1 MSSSHGSDLN
11 MQDIGLLD
19 RTRRHFL
26 SQCFVGLGNIAL
38 GSLLSSGK
46 LMGAN
51 APRVENPLAPKAPHF
66 PPKVKRVIYLFMAGA
81 PSQFETWLYRP
92 KLSEYDG
99 KPTPDSFLEGKRFA
113 FMERFMKD
121 KLKLLGPRRNFQ
133 QHGESGMWVSEI
145 FPHMASVADDLA
157 LVHSLTTENFNHAPA
172 KLFVNTGSTRFGRPS
187 MGSWLSYGLGS
198 ESQDLPAFVVL
209 RSGERS
215 LMGGANLWSSGFL
228 PTTYQGVEFLRS
240 ADPIPNLSSPKGM
253 SAERQAARLDA
264 VRDLNLARLADV
276 GDPEISTRISSY
288 EMAYRMQTSGPE
300 LMDLS
305 RENQATLDLY
315 GAKPGEQSFANNCL
329 LARRMIE
336 RGVRFVQCYQT
347 GWDHHGNRQNNLN
360 EKLDEVA
367 LSVDRPAAALIKD
380 LKQRGLLDETLVLF
394 GGEFGRTPM
403 GEVRE
408 SVGRN
413 HHIDNFPMWFAG
425 GGIKAGQT
433 IGEVDELGFFITK
446 DKVEVHDVQAT
457 ILHLLGLDHKKLT
470 FRYQGRD
477 FRLTDV
483 GGHVIQKLLA

>member
-1 MSSSHGSDLN
+1 

>member
-1 MSSSHGSDLN
+1 

-51 APRVENPLAPKAPHF
+51 APRVQNPLAPKAPHF

>member
-1 MSSSHGSDLN
+1 MQQMSLR
-11 MQDIGLLD
+11 D
-19 RTRRHFL
+19 RTRRHFF

-38 GSLLSSGK
+38 GGLLANGK
-46 LMGAN
+46 LTASN
-51 APRVENPLAPKAPHF
+51 VPRIENPLAPKAPHF
-66 PPKVKRVIYLFMAGA
+66 TPKVKRVIYLFMAGA

-92 KLSEYDG
+92 KLGELDG
-99 KPTPDSFLEGKRFA
+99 QPTPDSFLEGKRFA

-121 KLKLLGPRRNFQ
+121 KLKLLGPRRKFH
-133 QHGESGMWVSEI
+133 QHGQSGTWVSEI
-145 FPHMASVADDLA
+145 FPHMAGVVDDLA

-172 KLFVNTGSTRFGRPS
+172 KLFFNTGSTRFGRPS
-187 MGSWLSYGLGS
+187 MGAWLSYGLGS
-198 ESQDLPAFVVL
+198 ESQNLPAFVVL
-209 RSGERS
+209 RSGYRS

-240 ADPIPNLSSPKGM
+240 ADPIPNLSTPNGISMK
-253 SAERQAARLDA
+253 RQTAKLEA
-264 VRDLNLARLADV
+264 VRDLNLARLAEV
-276 GDPEISTRISSY
+276 GDPEIGTRISSY

-305 RENQATLDLY
+305 TENQATLDLY

-336 RGVRFVQCYQT
+336 RGVRFVQLYQT

-367 LSVDRPAAALIKD
+367 LTVDRPTAALIKD
-380 LKQRGLLDETLVLF
+380 LKQRGLLEETLVIF

-403 GEVRE
+403 GEIRE
-408 SVGRN
+408 TVGRN
-413 HHIDNFPMWFAG
+413 HHIENFPMWFAG
-425 GGIKAGQT
+425 GGIKTGQT

-457 ILHLLGLDHKKLT
+457 ILHLLGLDHEKLT

-483 GGHVIQKLLA
+483 GGRVIKKLLA

>member
-1 MSSSHGSDLN
+1 
-11 MQDIGLLD
+11 MQQTSLRD
-19 RTRRHFL
+19 RTRRHFF

-38 GSLLSSGK
+38 GGLLSNGK
-46 LMGAN
+46 LTASN
-51 APRVENPLAPKAPHF
+51 VPRVENPLAPKAPHF
-66 PPKVKRVIYLFMAGA
+66 TPKVKRVIYLFMAGA

-92 KLSEYDG
+92 KLGELDG
-99 KPTPDSFLEGKRFA
+99 QPTPDSFLEGKRFA

-121 KLKLLGPRRNFQ
+121 KLKLLGPRRKFH
-133 QHGESGMWVSEI
+133 QHGESGTWVSEI
-145 FPHMASVADDLA
+145 FPHMAGVVDDLA

-172 KLFVNTGSTRFGRPS
+172 KLFFNTGSTRFGRPS
-187 MGSWLSYGLGS
+187 MGAWLSYGLGS
-198 ESQDLPAFVVL
+198 ESQNLPAFVVL

-240 ADPIPNLSSPKGM
+240 ADPIPNLSSPNGISM
-253 SAERQAARLDA
+253 RRQTARLDA
-264 VRDLNLARLADV
+264 VRDLNLARLAEV

-300 LMDLS
+300 LMDLATES
-305 RENQATLDLY
+305 QATLDLY

-336 RGVRFVQCYQT
+336 RGVRFVQLYQT

-367 LSVDRPAAALIKD
+367 LTVDRSAAALIKD
-380 LKQRGLLDETLVLF
+380 LKQRGLLEETLVIF

-413 HHIDNFPMWFAG
+413 HHIENFPMWFAG
-425 GGIKAGQT
+425 GGIKGGQT

-457 ILHLLGLDHKKLT
+457 ILHLLGLDHEKLT

-483 GGHVIQKLLA
+483 GGHVIKKLLA

>member
-1 MSSSHGSDLN
+1 MQQMSLR
-11 MQDIGLLD
+11 D
-19 RTRRHFL
+19 RTRRHFF

-38 GSLLSSGK
+38 GGLLSNGK
-46 LMGAN
+46 LTASN
-51 APRVENPLAPKAPHF
+51 VLRVENPLAPKAPHF
-66 PPKVKRVIYLFMAGA
+66 TPKVKRVIYLFMAGA

-92 KLSEYDG
+92 KLGELDG
-99 KPTPDSFLEGKRFA
+99 QPTPDSFLEGKRFA

-121 KLKLLGPRRNFQ
+121 KLKLLGPRRKFH
-133 QHGESGMWVSEI
+133 QHGESGTWVSEI
-145 FPHMASVADDLA
+145 FPHMAGVVDDLA

-172 KLFVNTGSTRFGRPS
+172 KLFFNTGSTRFGRPS
-187 MGSWLSYGLGS
+187 MGAWLSYGLGS
-198 ESQDLPAFVVL
+198 ESQNLPAFVVL

-240 ADPIPNLSSPKGM
+240 ADPIPNLSSPNGISMK
-253 SAERQAARLDA
+253 RQTARLDA
-264 VRDLNLARLADV
+264 VRDLNLARLAEV

-300 LMDLS
+300 LMDLATES
-305 RENQATLDLY
+305 QATLDLY

-336 RGVRFVQCYQT
+336 RGVRFVQLYQT

-367 LSVDRPAAALIKD
+367 LTVDRPTAALIKD
-380 LKQRGLLDETLVLF
+380 LKQRGLLDETLVIF

-413 HHIDNFPMWFAG
+413 HHIENFPMWFAG
-425 GGIKAGQT
+425 GGIKGGQT

-457 ILHLLGLDHKKLT
+457 ILHLLGLDHEKLT

-483 GGHVIQKLLA
+483 GGHVIKKLLA

>member
-1 MSSSHGSDLN
+1 
-11 MQDIGLLD
+11 MQQTSLHD
-19 RTRRHFL
+19 RTRRHFF

-38 GSLLSSGK
+38 GSLLSNGK
-46 LMGAN
+46 LTASN
-51 APRVENPLAPKAPHF
+51 VPRVENPLAPKAPHF
-66 PPKVKRVIYLFMAGA
+66 TPKVKRVIYLFMAGA

-92 KLSEYDG
+92 KLGELDG
-99 KPTPDSFLEGKRFA
+99 QPTPDSFLEGKRFA

-121 KLKLLGPRRNFQ
+121 KLKLLGPRRKFQ
-133 QHGESGMWVSEI
+133 QHGESGTWVSEI
-145 FPHMASVADDLA
+145 FPHMAGVVDDLA

-172 KLFVNTGSTRFGRPS
+172 KLFFNTGSTRFGRPS

-198 ESQDLPAFVVL
+198 ESQNLPAFVVL

-240 ADPIPNLSSPKGM
+240 ADPIPNLSSPNGISMK
-253 SAERQAARLDA
+253 RQTARLDA
-264 VRDLNLARLADV
+264 VRDLNLARLAEV

-300 LMDLS
+300 LMDLATES
-305 RENQATLDLY
+305 QATLDLY

-336 RGVRFVQCYQT
+336 RGVRFVQLYQT

-367 LSVDRPAAALIKD
+367 LTVDRPAAALIKD
-380 LKQRGLLDETLVLF
+380 LKQRGLLEETLVIF

-413 HHIDNFPMWFAG
+413 HHIENFPMWFAG
-425 GGIKAGQT
+425 GGIKGGQT

-457 ILHLLGLDHKKLT
+457 ILHLLGLDHEKLT

-483 GGHVIQKLLA
+483 GGHVIKKLLA

>member
-1 MSSSHGSDLN
+1 

-198 ESQDLPAFVVL
+198 DSQDLPAFVVL

-360 EKLDEVA
+360 EKLNEVA

-433 IGEVDELGFFITK
+433 IGKVDELGFFITK

>member
-1 MSSSHGSDLN
+1 

-360 EKLDEVA
+360 EKLNEVA

-483 GGHVIQKLLA
+483 GGHVIHKLLA

>member
-1 MSSSHGSDLN
+1 MQQMSLR
-11 MQDIGLLD
+11 D
-19 RTRRHFL
+19 RTRRHFF

-38 GSLLSSGK
+38 GGLLANGK
-46 LMGAN
+46 LTAGN
-51 APRVENPLAPKAPHF
+51 VPRVENPLAPKAPHF
-66 PPKVKRVIYLFMAGA
+66 TPKVKRVIYLFMAGA

-92 KLSEYDG
+92 KLGELDG
-99 KPTPDSFLEGKRFA
+99 QPTPDSFLEGKRFA

-121 KLKLLGPRRNFQ
+121 KLKLLGPRRKFH
-133 QHGESGMWVSEI
+133 QHGQSGTWVSEI
-145 FPHMASVADDLA
+145 FPHMAGVADDLA

-172 KLFVNTGSTRFGRPS
+172 KLFFNTGSTRFGRPS
-187 MGSWLSYGLGS
+187 MGAWLSYGLGS
-198 ESQDLPAFVVL
+198 ESQNLPAFVVL
-209 RSGERS
+209 RSGYRS

-240 ADPIPNLSSPKGM
+240 ADPIPNLSTPNGISMK
-253 SAERQAARLDA
+253 RQTAKLDA
-264 VRDLNLARLADV
+264 VRDLNLARLTEV

-305 RENQATLDLY
+305 TENQATLDLY

-336 RGVRFVQCYQT
+336 RGVRFVQLYQT

-367 LSVDRPAAALIKD
+367 LTVDRPTAALIKD
-380 LKQRGLLDETLVLF
+380 LKQRGLLEETLVIF

-403 GEVRE
+403 GEIRE
-408 SVGRN
+408 TVGRN
-413 HHIDNFPMWFAG
+413 HHIENFPMWFAG
-425 GGIKAGQT
+425 GGIKTGQT

-457 ILHLLGLDHKKLT
+457 ILHLLGLDHEKLT

-483 GGHVIQKLLA
+483 GGRVIKKLLA

>member
-1 MSSSHGSDLN
+1 MQQMSLR
-11 MQDIGLLD
+11 D
-19 RTRRHFL
+19 RTRRHFF

-38 GSLLSSGK
+38 GGLLANGK
-46 LMGAN
+46 LTAGN
-51 APRVENPLAPKAPHF
+51 VPRVENPLAPKAPHF
-66 PPKVKRVIYLFMAGA
+66 TPKVKRVIYLFMAGA

-92 KLSEYDG
+92 KLGELDG
-99 KPTPDSFLEGKRFA
+99 QPTPDSFLEGKRFA

-121 KLKLLGPRRNFQ
+121 KLKLLGPRRKFH
-133 QHGESGMWVSEI
+133 QHGQSGMWVSEI
-145 FPHMASVADDLA
+145 FPHMAGVADDLA

-172 KLFVNTGSTRFGRPS
+172 KLFFNTGSTRFGRPS
-187 MGSWLSYGLGS
+187 MGAWLSYGLGS
-198 ESQDLPAFVVL
+198 ESQNLPAFVVL

-240 ADPIPNLSSPKGM
+240 ADPIPNLSTPNGISMK
-253 SAERQAARLDA
+253 RQTAKLDT
-264 VRDLNLARLADV
+264 VRDLNLARLTEV

-305 RENQATLDLY
+305 TESQATLDLY

-336 RGVRFVQCYQT
+336 RGVRFVQLYQT

-367 LSVDRPAAALIKD
+367 LTVDRPTAALIKD
-380 LKQRGLLDETLVLF
+380 LKQRGLLEETLVIF

-403 GEVRE
+403 GEIRE
-408 SVGRN
+408 TVGRN
-413 HHIDNFPMWFAG
+413 HHIENFPMWFAG

-433 IGEVDELGFFITK
+433 IGEVDELGFFITR

-457 ILHLLGLDHKKLT
+457 ILHLLGLDHEKLT

-483 GGHVIQKLLA
+483 GGHVIKKLLA

>member
-1 MSSSHGSDLN
+1 
-11 MQDIGLLD
+11 MQQMGLLD
-19 RTRRHFL
+19 RTRRHFF
-26 SQCFVGLGNIAL
+26 SQCFAGLGNIAL
-38 GSLLSSGK
+38 GGLLSGGK
-46 LMGAN
+46 LPAAGT
-51 APRVENPLAPKAPHF
+51 PRVENPLAPKSPHF

-92 KLSEYDG
+92 KLAEFDG
-99 KPTPDSFLEGKRFA
+99 QPIPDSFLDGKRFA

-121 KLKLLGPRRNFQ
+121 KLKLLGPRRKFQ
-133 QHGESGMWVSEI
+133 QHGESGAWVSEI
-145 FPHMASVADDLA
+145 FPHMAGMADDLA

-172 KLFVNTGSTRFGRPS
+172 KLFFNTGSTRFGRPS
-187 MGSWLSYGLGS
+187 MGAWLSYGLGS

-209 RSGERS
+209 RSGEQS

-240 ADPIPNLSSPKGM
+240 ADPIPNLSSPKGISM
-253 SAERQAARLDA
+253 KRQTARLNA
-264 VRDLNLARLADV
+264 VRDLNLARLAEV

-300 LMDLS
+300 LMDLATES
-305 RENQATLDLY
+305 QATMDLY

-367 LSVDRPAAALIKD
+367 LTIDRPAAALIKD
-380 LKQRGLLDETLVLF
+380 LKQRGLLDETLVIF

-413 HHIDNFPMWFAG
+413 HHIENFPMWFAG

-457 ILHLLGLDHKKLT
+457 ILHLLGLDHEKLT

-483 GGHVIQKLLA
+483 GGHVIEKLLA

>member
-1 MSSSHGSDLN
+1 MQQMSLR
-11 MQDIGLLD
+11 D
-19 RTRRHFL
+19 RTRRHFF

-38 GSLLSSGK
+38 GGLLSNGK
-46 LMGAN
+46 LTASN
-51 APRVENPLAPKAPHF
+51 VPRVENPLAPKAPHF
-66 PPKVKRVIYLFMAGA
+66 TPKVKRVIYLFMAGA

-92 KLSEYDG
+92 KLGELDG
-99 KPTPDSFLEGKRFA
+99 QPTPDSFLEGKRFA

-121 KLKLLGPRRNFQ
+121 KLKLLGPRRKFH
-133 QHGESGMWVSEI
+133 QHGESGTWVSDI
-145 FPHMASVADDLA
+145 FPHMAGVVDDLA

-172 KLFVNTGSTRFGRPS
+172 KLFFNTGSTRFGRPS
-187 MGSWLSYGLGS
+187 MGAWLSYGLGS
-198 ESQDLPAFVVL
+198 ESQNLPAFVVL

-240 ADPIPNLSSPKGM
+240 ADPIPNLSSPNGISMK
-253 SAERQAARLDA
+253 RQTARLDA
-264 VRDLNLARLADV
+264 VRDLNLARLAEV

-300 LMDLS
+300 LMDLATES
-305 RENQATLDLY
+305 QATLDLY

-336 RGVRFVQCYQT
+336 RGVRFVQLYQT

-367 LSVDRPAAALIKD
+367 LTVDRPTAALIKD
-380 LKQRGLLDETLVLF
+380 LKQRGLLDETLVIF

-413 HHIDNFPMWFAG
+413 HHIENFPMWFAG
-425 GGIKAGQT
+425 GGIKGGQT

-457 ILHLLGLDHKKLT
+457 ILHLLGLDHEKLT

-483 GGHVIQKLLA
+483 GGHVIKKLLA

>member
-1 MSSSHGSDLN
+1 
-11 MQDIGLLD
+11 MQQMTLRD
-19 RTRRHFL
+19 RTRRHFF

-38 GSLLSSGK
+38 GGLLANGK
-46 LMGAN
+46 LTAAN
-51 APRVENPLAPKAPHF
+51 VPRVENPLAPKAPHF
-66 PPKVKRVIYLFMAGA
+66 TPKVKRVIYLFMAGA

-92 KLSEYDG
+92 KLGELDG
-99 KPTPDSFLEGKRFA
+99 QPTPDSFLEGKRFA

-121 KLKLLGPRRNFQ
+121 KLKLLGPRRKFH
-133 QHGESGMWVSEI
+133 QHGQSGMWVSEI
-145 FPHMASVADDLA
+145 FPHMAGVADDLA

-172 KLFVNTGSTRFGRPS
+172 KLFFNTGSTRFGRPS
-187 MGSWLSYGLGS
+187 MGAWLSYGLGS
-198 ESQDLPAFVVL
+198 ESQNLPAFVVL

-240 ADPIPNLSSPKGM
+240 ADPIPNLSTPNGISMK
-253 SAERQAARLDA
+253 RQTAKLDA
-264 VRDLNLARLADV
+264 VRDLNLARLTEV

-305 RENQATLDLY
+305 TESQATLDLY

-336 RGVRFVQCYQT
+336 RGVRFVQLYQT

-367 LSVDRPAAALIKD
+367 LTVDRPTAALIKD
-380 LKQRGLLDETLVLF
+380 LKQRGLLEETLVIF

-403 GEVRE
+403 GEIRE
-408 SVGRN
+408 TVGRN
-413 HHIDNFPMWFAG
+413 HHIENFPMWFAG

-433 IGEVDELGFFITK
+433 IGEVDELGFFITR

-457 ILHLLGLDHKKLT
+457 ILHLLGLDHEKLT

-483 GGHVIQKLLA
+483 GGHVIKKLLA

>member
-1 MSSSHGSDLN
+1 

-38 GSLLSSGK
+38 GGLLGSGR
-46 LMGAN
+46 LPGAN

-99 KPTPDSFLEGKRFA
+99 QPTPDSFLEGKRFA

-121 KLKLLGPRRNFQ
+121 KLKLLGPRRKFQ

-209 RSGERS
+209 RSGEQS

-276 GDPEISTRISSY
+276 GDPEINTRISSY

-305 RENQATLDLY
+305 SESPATLDLY

-367 LSVDRPAAALIKD
+367 LEVDRPAAALIKD

>member
-1 MSSSHGSDLN
+1 MQQMSLR
-11 MQDIGLLD
+11 D
-19 RTRRHFL
+19 RTRRHFF

-38 GSLLSSGK
+38 GGLLANGK
-46 LMGAN
+46 LTASN
-51 APRVENPLAPKAPHF
+51 VPRIENPLAPKAPHF
-66 PPKVKRVIYLFMAGA
+66 TPKVKRVIYLFMAGA

-92 KLSEYDG
+92 KLGELDG
-99 KPTPDSFLEGKRFA
+99 QPTPDSFLEGKRFA

-121 KLKLLGPRRNFQ
+121 KLKLLGPRRKFH
-133 QHGESGMWVSEI
+133 QHGQSGTWVSEI
-145 FPHMASVADDLA
+145 FPHMAGVVDDLA

-172 KLFVNTGSTRFGRPS
+172 KLFFNTGSTRFGRPS
-187 MGSWLSYGLGS
+187 MGAWLSYGLGS
-198 ESQDLPAFVVL
+198 ESQNLPAFVVL
-209 RSGERS
+209 RSGYRS

-240 ADPIPNLSSPKGM
+240 ADPIPNLSTPNGISMK
-253 SAERQAARLDA
+253 RQTAKLDA
-264 VRDLNLARLADV
+264 VRDLNLARLTEV

-305 RENQATLDLY
+305 TENQATLDLY

-336 RGVRFVQCYQT
+336 RGVRFVQLYQT

-367 LSVDRPAAALIKD
+367 LTVDRPTAALIKD
-380 LKQRGLLDETLVLF
+380 LKQRGLLEETLVIF

-403 GEVRE
+403 GEIRE
-408 SVGRN
+408 TVGRN
-413 HHIDNFPMWFAG
+413 HHIENFPMWFAG
-425 GGIKAGQT
+425 GGIKTGQT

-457 ILHLLGLDHKKLT
+457 ILHLLGLDHEKLT

-483 GGHVIQKLLA
+483 GGRVIKKLLA

>member
-1 MSSSHGSDLN
+1 MQQMSLR
-11 MQDIGLLD
+11 D
-19 RTRRHFL
+19 RTRRHFF

-38 GSLLSSGK
+38 GGLLANGK
-46 LMGAN
+46 LTAAN
-51 APRVENPLAPKAPHF
+51 VPRVENPLAPKAPHF
-66 PPKVKRVIYLFMAGA
+66 TPKVKRVIYLFMAGA

-92 KLSEYDG
+92 KLGELDG
-99 KPTPDSFLEGKRFA
+99 QPTPDSFLEGKRFA

-121 KLKLLGPRRNFQ
+121 KLKLLGPRRKFH
-133 QHGESGMWVSEI
+133 QHGQSGMWVSEI
-145 FPHMASVADDLA
+145 FPHMAGVADDLA

-172 KLFVNTGSTRFGRPS
+172 KLFFNTGSTRFGRPS
-187 MGSWLSYGLGS
+187 MGAWLSYGLGS
-198 ESQDLPAFVVL
+198 ESQNLPAFVVL

-240 ADPIPNLSSPKGM
+240 ADPIPNLSTPNGISMK
-253 SAERQAARLDA
+253 RQTAKLDA
-264 VRDLNLARLADV
+264 VRDLNLARLTEV

-305 RENQATLDLY
+305 TESQATLDLY

-336 RGVRFVQCYQT
+336 RGVRFVQLYQT

-367 LSVDRPAAALIKD
+367 LTVDRPTAALIKD
-380 LKQRGLLDETLVLF
+380 LKQRGLLEETLVIF

-403 GEVRE
+403 GEIRE
-408 SVGRN
+408 TVGRN
-413 HHIDNFPMWFAG
+413 HHIENFPMWFAG
-425 GGIKAGQT
+425 GGIKGGQT

-457 ILHLLGLDHKKLT
+457 ILHLLGLDHEKLT

-483 GGHVIQKLLA
+483 GGRVIKKLLA

>member
-1 MSSSHGSDLN
+1 
-11 MQDIGLLD
+11 MQQTNLRD
-19 RTRRHFL
+19 RTRRHFF
-26 SQCFVGLGNIAL
+26 SQCFIGLGNIAL
-38 GSLLSSGK
+38 GGLLSNGK
-46 LMGAN
+46 LTASN
-51 APRVENPLAPKAPHF
+51 VPRVENPLAPKAPHF
-66 PPKVKRVIYLFMAGA
+66 TPKVKRVIYLFMAGA

-92 KLSEYDG
+92 KLGELDG
-99 KPTPDSFLEGKRFA
+99 QPTPDSFLEGKRFA

-121 KLKLLGPRRNFQ
+121 KLKLLGPRRKFH
-133 QHGESGMWVSEI
+133 QHGESGTWVSEI
-145 FPHMASVADDLA
+145 FPHMAGVVDDLA

-172 KLFVNTGSTRFGRPS
+172 KLFFNTGSTRFGRPS
-187 MGSWLSYGLGS
+187 MGAWLSYGLGS
-198 ESQDLPAFVVL
+198 ESQNLPAFVVL

-240 ADPIPNLSSPKGM
+240 ADPIPNLSSPNGISMK
-253 SAERQAARLDA
+253 RQTARLDA
-264 VRDLNLARLADV
+264 VRDLNLARLAEV

-300 LMDLS
+300 LMDLATES
-305 RENQATLDLY
+305 QATLDLY

-336 RGVRFVQCYQT
+336 RGVRFVQLYQT

-367 LSVDRPAAALIKD
+367 LTVDRPAAALIKD
-380 LKQRGLLDETLVLF
+380 LKQRGLLEETLVIF

-413 HHIDNFPMWFAG
+413 HHIENFPMWFAG
-425 GGIKAGQT
+425 GGIKGGQT

-457 ILHLLGLDHKKLT
+457 ILHLLGLDHEKLT

-483 GGHVIQKLLA
+483 GGHVIKKLLA

>member
-1 MSSSHGSDLN
+1 MQQMSLR
-11 MQDIGLLD
+11 D
-19 RTRRHFL
+19 RTRRHFF

-38 GSLLSSGK
+38 GGLLANGK
-46 LMGAN
+46 LTASN
-51 APRVENPLAPKAPHF
+51 VPRIENPLAPKAPHF
-66 PPKVKRVIYLFMAGA
+66 TPKVKRVIYLFMAGA

-92 KLSEYDG
+92 KLGELDG
-99 KPTPDSFLEGKRFA
+99 QPTPDSFLEGKRFA

-121 KLKLLGPRRNFQ
+121 KLKLLGPRRKFH
-133 QHGESGMWVSEI
+133 QHGQSGTWVSEI
-145 FPHMASVADDLA
+145 FPHMAGVVDDLA

-172 KLFVNTGSTRFGRPS
+172 KLFFNTGSTRFGRPS
-187 MGSWLSYGLGS
+187 MGAWLSYGLGS
-198 ESQDLPAFVVL
+198 ESQNLPAFVVL
-209 RSGERS
+209 RSGYRS

-240 ADPIPNLSSPKGM
+240 ADPIPNLSTPNGISMK
-253 SAERQAARLDA
+253 RQTAKLDA
-264 VRDLNLARLADV
+264 VRDLNLARLTEV

-305 RENQATLDLY
+305 TENQATLDLY

-336 RGVRFVQCYQT
+336 RGVRFVQLYQT

-367 LSVDRPAAALIKD
+367 LTVDRPTAALIKD
-380 LKQRGLLDETLVLF
+380 LKQHGLLEETLVIF

-403 GEVRE
+403 GEIRE
-408 SVGRN
+408 TVGRN
-413 HHIDNFPMWFAG
+413 HHIENFPMWFAG
-425 GGIKAGQT
+425 GGIKTGQT

-457 ILHLLGLDHKKLT
+457 ILHLLGLDHEKLT

-483 GGHVIQKLLA
+483 GGRVIKKLLA

>member
-1 MSSSHGSDLN
+1 
-11 MQDIGLLD
+11 MQSIGLLD
-19 RTRRHFL
+19 RTRRHFF
-26 SQCFVGLGNIAL
+26 SECFVGLGNIAL
-38 GSLLSSGK
+38 GGLLSSGK
-46 LMGAN
+46 LSAAN
-51 APRVENPLAPKAPHF
+51 TPRVENPLAPRAPHF

-99 KPTPDSFLEGKRFA
+99 QPVPDSFLEGKRFA

-121 KLKLLGPRRNFQ
+121 KLKLLGPRRKFQ
-133 QHGESGMWVSEI
+133 QHGESGAWVSEV

-172 KLFVNTGSTRFGRPS
+172 KLFLNTGSTRFGRPS

-198 ESQDLPAFVVL
+198 ESHDLPAFVVL
-209 RSGERS
+209 RSGEQS

-240 ADPIPNLSSPKGM
+240 ADPIPNLSTPKGISM
-253 SAERQAARLDA
+253 ERQTARLDA
-264 VRDLNLARLADV
+264 VRDLNLARLTEV

-288 EMAYRMQTSGPE
+288 EMAFRMQTSGPE

-305 RENQATLDLY
+305 SETQATLDLY
-315 GAKPGEQSFANNCL
+315 GATPGKQSFANNCL
-329 LARRMIE
+329 LARRMVE

-367 LSVDRPAAALIKD
+367 LDVDRPAAALIKD

-483 GGHVIQKLLA
+483 GGHVVEKLLA

>member
-1 MSSSHGSDLN
+1 MQQMSLR
-11 MQDIGLLD
+11 D
-19 RTRRHFL
+19 RTRRHFF

-38 GSLLSSGK
+38 GGLLANGK
-46 LMGAN
+46 LTAGN
-51 APRVENPLAPKAPHF
+51 VPRVENPLAPKAPHF
-66 PPKVKRVIYLFMAGA
+66 TPKVKRVIYLFMAGA

-92 KLSEYDG
+92 KLGELDG
-99 KPTPDSFLEGKRFA
+99 QPTPDSFLEGKRFA

-121 KLKLLGPRRNFQ
+121 KLKLLGPRRKFH
-133 QHGESGMWVSEI
+133 QHGQSGMWVSEI
-145 FPHMASVADDLA
+145 FPHMAGVADDLA

-172 KLFVNTGSTRFGRPS
+172 KLFFNTGSTRFGRPS
-187 MGSWLSYGLGS
+187 MGAWLSYGLGS
-198 ESQDLPAFVVL
+198 ESQNLPAFVVL

-240 ADPIPNLSSPKGM
+240 ADPIPNLSTPNGISMK
-253 SAERQAARLDA
+253 RQTAKLNA
-264 VRDLNLARLADV
+264 VRDLNLARLTEV

-305 RENQATLDLY
+305 TESQATLDLY

-336 RGVRFVQCYQT
+336 RGVRFVQLYQT

-367 LSVDRPAAALIKD
+367 LTVDRPTAALIKD
-380 LKQRGLLDETLVLF
+380 LKQRGLLEETLVIF

-403 GEVRE
+403 GEIRE
-408 SVGRN
+408 TVGRN
-413 HHIDNFPMWFAG
+413 HHIENFPMWFAG

-457 ILHLLGLDHKKLT
+457 ILHLLGLDHEKLT

-483 GGHVIQKLLA
+483 GGRVIKKLLA

>member
-1 MSSSHGSDLN
+1 MQQMSLR
-11 MQDIGLLD
+11 D
-19 RTRRHFL
+19 RTRRHFF

-38 GSLLSSGK
+38 GGLLANGK
-46 LMGAN
+46 LTAGN
-51 APRVENPLAPKAPHF
+51 VPRVENPLAPKAPHF
-66 PPKVKRVIYLFMAGA
+66 TPKVKRVIYLFMAGA

-92 KLSEYDG
+92 KLGELDG
-99 KPTPDSFLEGKRFA
+99 QPTPDSFLEGKRFA

-121 KLKLLGPRRNFQ
+121 KLKLLGPRRNFH
-133 QHGESGMWVSEI
+133 QHGQSGMWVSEI
-145 FPHMASVADDLA
+145 FPHMAGVADDLA

-172 KLFVNTGSTRFGRPS
+172 KLFFNTGSTRFGRPS
-187 MGSWLSYGLGS
+187 MGAWLSYGLGS
-198 ESQDLPAFVVL
+198 ESQNLPAFVVL

-240 ADPIPNLSSPKGM
+240 ADPIPNLSTPNGISMK
-253 SAERQAARLDA
+253 RQTAKLDA
-264 VRDLNLARLADV
+264 VRDLNLARLTEV

-305 RENQATLDLY
+305 TESQATLDLY

-336 RGVRFVQCYQT
+336 RGVRFVQLYQT

-367 LSVDRPAAALIKD
+367 LTVDRPTAALIKD
-380 LKQRGLLDETLVLF
+380 LKQRGLLEETLVIF

-403 GEVRE
+403 GEIRE
-408 SVGRN
+408 TVGRN
-413 HHIDNFPMWFAG
+413 HHIENFPMWFAG

-433 IGEVDELGFFITK
+433 IGEVDELGFFITR

-457 ILHLLGLDHKKLT
+457 ILHLLGLDHEKLT

-483 GGHVIQKLLA
+483 GGHVIKKLLA

>member
-1 MSSSHGSDLN
+1 MQQMSLR
-11 MQDIGLLD
+11 D
-19 RTRRHFL
+19 RTRRHFF

-38 GSLLSSGK
+38 GGLLANGK
-46 LMGAN
+46 LTAGN
-51 APRVENPLAPKAPHF
+51 VPRVENPLAPKAPHF
-66 PPKVKRVIYLFMAGA
+66 TPKVKRVIYLFMAGA

-92 KLSEYDG
+92 KLGELDG
-99 KPTPDSFLEGKRFA
+99 QPTPDSFLEGKRFA

-121 KLKLLGPRRNFQ
+121 KLKLLGPRRKFH
-133 QHGESGMWVSEI
+133 QHGQSGTWVSEI
-145 FPHMASVADDLA
+145 FPHMAGVVDDLA

-172 KLFVNTGSTRFGRPS
+172 KLFFNTGSTRFGRPS
-187 MGSWLSYGLGS
+187 MGAWLSYGLGS
-198 ESQDLPAFVVL
+198 ESQNLPAFVVL
-209 RSGERS
+209 RSGYRS

-240 ADPIPNLSSPKGM
+240 ADPIPNLSTPNGISMK
-253 SAERQAARLDA
+253 RQTAKLDA
-264 VRDLNLARLADV
+264 VRDLNLARLTEV

-305 RENQATLDLY
+305 TENQTTLDLY

-336 RGVRFVQCYQT
+336 RGVRFVQLYQT

-367 LSVDRPAAALIKD
+367 LTVDRPTAALIKD
-380 LKQRGLLDETLVLF
+380 LKQRGLLEETLVIF

-408 SVGRN
+408 TVGRN
-413 HHIDNFPMWFAG
+413 HHIENFPMWFAG
-425 GGIKAGQT
+425 GGIKTGQT

-446 DKVEVHDVQAT
+446 HKVEVHDVQAT
-457 ILHLLGLDHKKLT
+457 ILHLLGLDHEKLT

-483 GGHVIQKLLA
+483 GGRVIKKLLA

>member
-1 MSSSHGSDLN
+1 
-11 MQDIGLLD
+11 MQQMGLLD
-19 RTRRHFL
+19 RTRRHFF
-26 SQCFVGLGNIAL
+26 SQCFAGLGNIAL
-38 GSLLSSGK
+38 GGLLGGGK
-46 LMGAN
+46 LAAAG
-51 APRVENPLAPKAPHF
+51 APRVENPLAPKSPHF

-92 KLSEYDG
+92 KLTEFDG
-99 KPTPDSFLEGKRFA
+99 QPIPDSLLEGKRFA

-121 KLKLLGPRRNFQ
+121 KLKLLGPRRKFK
-133 QHGESGMWVSEI
+133 QHGESGAWVSEI
-145 FPHMASVADDLA
+145 FPHMAGVADDLA
-157 LVHSLTTENFNHAPA
+157 FVHSLTTENFNHAPA
-172 KLFVNTGSTRFGRPS
+172 KLFFNTGSTRFGRPS
-187 MGSWLSYGLGS
+187 MGAWLSYGLGS

-209 RSGERS
+209 RSGEQS

-240 ADPIPNLSSPKGM
+240 ADPIPNLSSPKGISM
-253 SAERQAARLDA
+253 KRQTARLNA
-264 VRDLNLARLADV
+264 VRDLNLARLAEV

-305 RENQATLDLY
+305 SESQATMDLY

-367 LSVDRPAAALIKD
+367 LTVDRPAAALIHD
-380 LKQRGLLDETLVLF
+380 LKQRGLLDETLVIY

-413 HHIDNFPMWFAG
+413 HHIENFPMWFAG

-433 IGEVDELGFFITK
+433 IGEVDDLGFFITK

-457 ILHLLGLDHKKLT
+457 ILHLLGLDHEKLT

-483 GGHVIQKLLA
+483 GGRVIEKLLA